1 MIRGRGHVPCRQLQS
16 LLTSRTRSYGEKAG
30 EGKCLDSAAI
40 FWLVPTCLFG
50 GGVEGTEGHSE

>member
-1 MIRGRGHVPCRQLQS
+1 MIRDRGHVPCGQLQS
-16 LLTSRTRSYGEKAG
+16 LLTSRTRSYGEKTG

-50 GGVEGTEGHSE
+50 VE